1 MLPAAGG
8 RTLQGLEGDVGTGVS
23 AAWRGVCLWLAWSGN
38 SVLKEAGRNEKTL
51 RDCSAVS

>member
-23 AAWRGVCLWLAWSGN
+23 AAWRGGCLWLAWSGN
-38 SVLKEAGRNEKTL
+38 SVLKKAGRNEKTL